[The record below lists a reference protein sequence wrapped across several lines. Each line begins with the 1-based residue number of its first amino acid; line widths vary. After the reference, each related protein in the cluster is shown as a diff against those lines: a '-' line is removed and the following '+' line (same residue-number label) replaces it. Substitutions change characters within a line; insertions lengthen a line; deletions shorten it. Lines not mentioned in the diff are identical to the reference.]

1 MTIIRWNPYGN
12 ITVLQERINRMFKE
26 AFSRGRDTDPDVSL
40 CAWKPKVD
48 VYESDPGTVIE
59 MDLPGVGKEQIRI
72 EVNENVLTVHGERTD
87 ARQVPES
94 RYYRKERC
102 LGTFHRAFHLPFT
115 VAPADVTARFR
126 NGVLVILIA
135 RPASEKPWQVH
146 IPIE

>member
-1 MTIIRWNPYGN
+1 
-12 ITVLQERINRMFKE
+12 
-26 AFSRGRDTDPDVSL
+26 
-40 CAWKPKVD
+40 
-48 VYESDPGTVIE
+48 VIE

-72 EVNENVLTVHGERTD
+72 EVNENVLTVHGERTGE
-87 ARQVPES
+87 RQVPES

-135 RPASEKPWQVH
+135 RPASEKPRQVH

>member
-12 ITVLQERINRMFKE
+12 ITVLQERINRMFEE
-26 AFSRGRDTDPDVSL
+26 AFSLGRDPDQDVSL

-48 VYESDPGTVIE
+48 VYEGDAGTVIE
-59 MDLPGVGKEQIRI
+59 MDLPGVTKDRIYI
-72 EVNENVLTVHGERTD
+72 EVNDNVLTVHGERTA
-87 ARQVPES
+87 ARQVPET

-102 LGTFHRAFHLPFT
+102 LGTFHRAFNLPFT

-126 NGVLVILIA
+126 DGVLVILIA